1 MEDKEINLLPIN
13 KRLTTPLP
21 PFLLNIDP
29 KIKFEII
36 TPVDTPVWD
45 KTKVDR
51 VPKPVC

>member
-1 MEDKEINLLPIN
+1 MTQNTNKSFSNGAMEDKEINLLPIN

-36 TPVDTPVWD
+36 TPVDTPV
-45 KTKVDR
+45 
-51 VPKPVC
+51 